1 MLCGKASLS
10 LGHGFSESSAFFL
23 FCFLNSCLLCS
34 QCLKTKDCQDDVHS
48 SFAQLLSVLNK
59 SDAPYSLSVAN
70 RLYGEQS
77 YQFVEVCVSVRV
89 ACFFSLKNER
99 NL

>member
-10 LGHGFSESSAFFL
+10 LGHGFSESSAFL

-77 YQFVEVCVSVRV
+77 YQFVEVCVSLFVWLV
-89 ACFFSLKNER
+89 WFFFPKE
-99 NL
+99 

>member
-1 MLCGKASLS
+1 MASLNPV
-10 LGHGFSESSAFFL
+10 LFFFVL

-34 QCLKTKDCQDDVHS
+34 QCLKTKDCQGDVHS

-77 YQFVEVCVSVRV
+77 YQFVEVCLSVCV
-89 ACFFSLKNER
+89 ACFFFLKNER

>member
-1 MLCGKASLS
+1 MASLNPV
-10 LGHGFSESSAFFL
+10 LFFL

-77 YQFVEVCVSVRV
+77 YQFVEVCVSVCV
-89 ACFFSLKNER
+89 ACLFFPKE
-99 NL
+99 

>member
-77 YQFVEVCVSVRV
+77 YQFVEVCVCLCS
-89 ACFFSLKNER
+89 CGLFFFPKE
-99 NL
+99 